1 MGRKS
6 RAELLYEEVKEDYE
20 EETGSWIVI
29 YDFPRMKAHSN
40 FWDNVHRVNTL
51 VGEGSLIQNS
61 VYMTPSKRGAVTI
74 LKLARH
80 YGAETFMY
88 RAEVM
93 DIE

>member
-6 RAELLYEEVKEDYE
+6 RAESLYEEVKEDYE

-40 FWDNVHRVNTL
+40 FWDNVHRVNAL

-61 VYMTPSKRGAVTI
+61 VYMTTSLRGAVTI
-74 LKLARH
+74 LKLASL
-80 YGAETFMY
+80 YGAEAFMY
-88 RAEVM
+88 RAEEVN
-93 DIE
+93 I

>member
-20 EETGSWIVI
+20 EETSGWIVI

-40 FWDNVHRVNTL
+40 FWDNVHRVNAL
-51 VGEGSLIQNS
+51 VGEGALIQSS
-61 VYMTPSKRGAVTI
+61 VYMSPSKRGAITI

-80 YGAETFMY
+80 YGAEAFIY
-88 RAEVM
+88 RAEE
-93 DIE
+93 INI